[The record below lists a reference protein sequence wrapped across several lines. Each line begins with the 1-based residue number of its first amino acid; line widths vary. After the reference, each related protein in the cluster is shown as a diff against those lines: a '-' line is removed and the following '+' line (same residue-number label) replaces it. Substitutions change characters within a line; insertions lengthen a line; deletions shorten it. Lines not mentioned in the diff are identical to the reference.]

1 MEPHAPTDV
10 RSLWRAANAKKRGQG
25 KENSKRAI
33 LLAAMADP
41 EYADLLRQMTET
53 AATPLDITRRY
64 SWNTKHEM
72 LAIYGT
78 HYVEIK
84 VLLFGIPS
92 SI

>member
-41 EYADLLRQMTET
+41 EYSDLFWQMTET
-53 AATPLDITRRY
+53 VATALDITRRY
-64 SWNTKHEM
+64 SWKTKHEM

-78 HYVEIK
+78 HYFEIK
-84 VLLFGIPS
+84 VF
-92 SI
+92 